1 MLGHVRY
8 YLSSRGKLPIG
19 IHQFP
24 RLWALPAESSFW
36 YPQFLF
42 DEPLSNL
49 DAVARFTTRNELIK
63 QQKELGTTTIYVTH
77 DQVEAMTMGHR
88 ICILNHGEVAQIG
101 RPLEVYQNPVNTS
114 VARFLGN
121 PQMDMLKGAVALQ
134 DGGAFLHVCGS
145 SIELPAQALPELRKY
160 AGRAVI
166 VGVRAEDMYNVEP
179 APLQERLVRI
189 PAKVIAVEP
198 LGAETLLMLAL
209 RDTKE
214 AIVARVGRE
223 AGVRSGDSTTIALD
237 TAAIRLFDVATNK
250 AIPCFQRPV

>member
-1 MLGHVRY
+1 MLCLQKGMLGHVRY

-36 YPQFLF
+36 YPQ
-42 DEPLSNL
+42 
-49 DAVARFTTRNELIK
+49 
-63 QQKELGTTTIYVTH
+63 
-77 DQVEAMTMGHR
+77 
-88 ICILNHGEVAQIG
+88 
-101 RPLEVYQNPVNTS
+101 
-114 VARFLGN
+114 
-121 PQMDMLKGAVALQ
+121 
-134 DGGAFLHVCGS
+134 
-145 SIELPAQALPELRKY
+145 
-160 AGRAVI
+160 
-166 VGVRAEDMYNVEP
+166 VRAGDMYNVEP

-189 PAKVIAVEP
+189 PAQVIAVEP

-237 TAAIRLFDVATNK
+237 TAAIRLFDVATKK